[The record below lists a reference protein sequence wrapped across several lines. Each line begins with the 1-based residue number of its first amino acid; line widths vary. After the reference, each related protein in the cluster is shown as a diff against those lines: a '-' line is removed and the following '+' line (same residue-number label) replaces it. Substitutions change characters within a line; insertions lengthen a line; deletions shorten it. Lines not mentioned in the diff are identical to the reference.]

1 MCAWQGKKPFFYL
14 IRIPSHIILIY
25 RSNHPEVF
33 LRKGVLKICSKFTEE
48 LPCRSVISIK
58 LQITLHHGSSPVN
71 LLHIVRTPF
80 PRNTFRW
87 VLLYLV
93 VRGGS
98 NLLNWWGP
106 NSEIF
111 LPDLREL
118 FQRVQFFVVAKIS

>member
-1 MCAWQGKKPFFYL
+1 MCAWHGKKPFFYL
-14 IRIPSHIILIY
+14 IRIPSRIILIY
-25 RSNHPEVF
+25 RSNHPEMF
-33 LRKGVLKICSKFTEE
+33 LRKGVLKICSKFTGE

-80 PRNTFRW
+80 PRNTFGW

-118 FQRVQFFVVAKIS
+118 FQRVQFFVVSKIS